1 MAGLNGEY
9 RHKLDAK
16 GRLSLPS
23 SIRKLL
29 TEETQMVVVPDAR
42 NEFLSVY
49 TNEAFDVWIDT
60 LFEKRGGFDP
70 NKREHMLLNSI
81 LRGNATP
88 VTMDSAAASPCRR
101 ACASARA
108 STRKSPW
115 LALAATSTFGIP
127 RVVKTCWRA
136 SILMPCS
143 IRRSS
148 DVEEMTNQYRHT
160 PVLLAECLEHLNH

>member
-60 LFEKRGGFDP
+60 LFEKRGGFDRLHIFAVFP
-70 NKREHMLLNSI
+70 VFGFGHVGKPCHDLGNLLPLVLARYSE
-81 LRGNATP
+81 
-88 VTMDSAAASPCRR
+88 SAQVFPYQRDHI
-101 ACASARA
+101 
-108 STRKSPW
+108 T
-115 LALAATSTFGIP
+115 L
-127 RVVKTCWRA
+127 
-136 SILMPCS
+136 
-143 IRRSS
+143 
-148 DVEEMTNQYRHT
+148 
-160 PVLLAECLEHLNH
+160 

>member
-88 VTMDSAAASPCRR
+88 VTMDSAGRITLSQSLRERAGIDKEVTLVGAGSHFDIWDTTRR
-101 ACASARA
+101 EN
-108 STRKSPW
+108 
-115 LALAATSTFGIP
+115 LL
-127 RVVKTCWRA
+127 A
-136 SILMPCS
+136 SIDL
-143 IRRSS
+143 
-148 DVEEMTNQYRHT
+148 DA
-160 PVLLAECLEHLNH
+160 LLYS

>member
-88 VTMDSAAASPCRR
+88 VTMDSAGRITLPQSLRERAGIDKHISPHTFRH
-101 ACASARA
+101 SF
-108 STRKSPW
+108 
-115 LALAATSTFGIP
+115 ATHLLEGG
-127 RVVKTCWRA
+127 A
-136 SILMPCS
+136 SIRQVQEMLGHES
-143 IRRSS
+143 ILTTEIYTHLDSDHLRRTL
-148 DVEEMTNQYRHT
+148 E
-160 PVLLAECLEHLNH
+160 EHLPI

>member
-49 TNEAFDVWIDT
+49 TLSLI
-60 LFEKRGGFDP
+60 
-70 NKREHMLLNSI
+70 HI
-81 LRGNATP
+81 
-88 VTMDSAAASPCRR
+88 
-101 ACASARA
+101 
-108 STRKSPW
+108 
-115 LALAATSTFGIP
+115 
-127 RVVKTCWRA
+127 
-136 SILMPCS
+136 
-143 IRRSS
+143 
-148 DVEEMTNQYRHT
+148 
-160 PVLLAECLEHLNH
+160 

>member
-49 TNEAFDVWIDT
+49 TNEAFDVWIAS
-60 LFEKRGGFDP
+60 FVAMR
-70 NKREHMLLNSI
+70 
-81 LRGNATP
+81 LR
-88 VTMDSAAASPCRR
+88 
-101 ACASARA
+101 
-108 STRKSPW
+108 
-115 LALAATSTFGIP
+115 
-127 RVVKTCWRA
+127 
-136 SILMPCS
+136 
-143 IRRSS
+143 
-148 DVEEMTNQYRHT
+148 
-160 PVLLAECLEHLNH
+160 

>member
-88 VTMDSAAASPCRR
+88 VTMDSAGRITLPQSLRERAGIDIWDTTRR
-101 ACASARA
+101 EN
-108 STRKSPW
+108 
-115 LALAATSTFGIP
+115 LL
-127 RVVKTCWRA
+127 A
-136 SILMPCS
+136 SIDL
-143 IRRSS
+143 
-148 DVEEMTNQYRHT
+148 DA
-160 PVLLAECLEHLNH
+160 LLYS

>member
-88 VTMDSAAASPCRR
+88 VTMDSAGRMRERAGIDKEVTLVGAGSHFDIWDTTRR
-101 ACASARA
+101 EN
-108 STRKSPW
+108 
-115 LALAATSTFGIP
+115 LL
-127 RVVKTCWRA
+127 A
-136 SILMPCS
+136 SIDL
-143 IRRSS
+143 
-148 DVEEMTNQYRHT
+148 DA
-160 PVLLAECLEHLNH
+160 LLYS

>member
-70 NKREHMLLNSI
+70 NKREHMLLNLSLI
-81 LRGNATP
+81 HISEP
-88 VTMDSAAASPCRR
+88 
-101 ACASARA
+101 
-108 STRKSPW
+108 TRP
-115 LALAATSTFGIP
+115 
-127 RVVKTCWRA
+127 
-136 SILMPCS
+136 
-143 IRRSS
+143 
-148 DVEEMTNQYRHT
+148 
-160 PVLLAECLEHLNH
+160 